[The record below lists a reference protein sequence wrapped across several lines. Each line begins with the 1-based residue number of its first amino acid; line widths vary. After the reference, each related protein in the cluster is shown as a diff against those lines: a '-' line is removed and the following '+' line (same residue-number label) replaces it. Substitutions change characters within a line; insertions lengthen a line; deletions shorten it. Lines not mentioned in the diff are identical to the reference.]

1 MFTFTE
7 NVLLSAKPM
16 FAANSST
23 EAISVTKPSSKAA
36 FAPFPSYFFIRALL
50 FSAKA
55 LIFSGGIFLFAAIS
69 EVYLFHKSSNMDF
82 KLDLTF

>member
-1 MFTFTE
+1 MFTVTE

-36 FAPFPSYFFIRALL
+36 FAPFPSYFYKSIIVFGE
-50 FSAKA
+50 SPN
-55 LIFSGGIFLFAAIS
+55 FSGGIFLFAAIS

-82 KLDLTF
+82 KFVLTF